1 MGDVRLADESILP
14 ILRRRTP
21 TRRYIPAHLGYGDR
35 GSLPKIGALVFAA
48 ISPTDH
54 SVRNRADVL
63 PQAQGPRSSFRWRSS
78 RSRVARSGLF
88 QAATS
93 SARRVRS
100 RPSMQVPAARGAAL
114 PAANPTTAEC
124 PATAPVNGPSMEPEP
139 FNRPTQ
145 RPPPNTPANSVQSA
159 VIDEADNSDL
169 GRQYREYLE
178 RAAAEEKCRYLD
190 YKAKQKTA
198 DTGSHASS
206 SDT

>member
-1 MGDVRLADESILP
+1 
-14 ILRRRTP
+14 
-21 TRRYIPAHLGYGDR
+21 
-35 GSLPKIGALVFAA
+35 
-48 ISPTDH
+48 
-54 SVRNRADVL
+54 
-63 PQAQGPRSSFRWRSS
+63 
-78 RSRVARSGLF
+78 
-88 QAATS
+88 
-93 SARRVRS
+93 
-100 RPSMQVPAARGAAL
+100 MQVPAARGAAL
-114 PAANPTTAEC
+114 PAANPTAAER
-124 PATAPVNGPSMEPEP
+124 PATAPVNGPSMEPES

-206 SDT
+206 SDTQLLSKTDE